1 MLFHKMQEI
10 GFVYKNECHPVTQA
24 FADAID
30 ATPYRIIGPI
40 NAIWQGL
47 TAPTH
52 KYYFVE
58 SVMSM
63 LLPITKRLLGKK
75 ITIIF
80 RGNDGLFGETTT
92 TAYLATKNLVK
103 KQILLFFIKHMDG
116 VSVEAEPQKA
126 EVAKLTRAPVEVCE
140 SFIENKQYIEKIKP
154 NLKTNIFLFVGAYR
168 PPYDHKGIEQLIAI
182 FNDKE
187 MQEYK
192 LIIIGKDTEKLKQEA
207 TKNTEILDFVEDKD
221 EYYKK
226 ATYYIHLPKY
236 EAGPITLLE
245 AITAGLIP
253 ITNTN
258 AGHHNI
264 IKNVYQVLVLKEQ
277 KEKKECI
284 ESIKKI
290 TKLTQKKKQKIAETF
305 KKLGASHYSK
315 EEMTQKFLKKWKE
328 IRRRIE
334 EREQK

>member
-1 MLFHKMQEI
+1 MKKEVAFI
-10 GFVYKNECHPVTQA
+10 YKNKCHPVTQA
-24 FADAID
+24 FADTID
-30 ATPYRIIGPI
+30 AVPYKITGPLH
-40 NAIWQGL
+40 AIWQGL
-47 TAPTH
+47 TTPTH

-63 LLPITKRLLGKK
+63 LLPITKRMLGHR

-80 RGNDGLFGETTT
+80 RGNDGLFGETET
-92 TAYLATKNLVK
+92 TAYLATKNPLK
-103 KQILLFFIKHMDG
+103 RRILLFLIKHMDG
-116 VSVEAEPQKA
+116 ISVEAEPQKA
-126 EVAKLTRAPVEVCE
+126 EVAKWTRAPVEVCE
-140 SFIENKQYIEKIKP
+140 SYVENKRVLEKIKP
-154 NLKTNIFLFVGAYR
+154 NLKTKSFLFVGAYR

-192 LIIIGKDTEKLKQEA
+192 LIIIGKETEKLKQRAE
-207 TKNTEILDFVEDKD
+207 KNIEILDFVEDKD
-221 EYYKK
+221 EYYKQ
-226 ATYYIHLPKY
+226 ATFYIHLPKY

-264 IKNVYQVLVLKEQ
+264 IKRV
-277 KEKKECI
+277 KKECVL
-284 ESIKKI
+284 ESNISKEEVVKGIKAI
-290 TKLTQKKKQKIAETF
+290 ISFSQGEKQKIAETF

-315 EEMTQKFLKKWKE
+315 EEMTEKFLKKWKA
-328 IRRRIE
+328 IMKRIKE
-334 EREQK
+334 QEQK

>member
-1 MLFHKMQEI
+1 MKKEVAFI
-10 GFVYKNECHPVTQA
+10 YKNKCHPVTQA
-24 FADAID
+24 FADAIGGV
-30 ATPYRIIGPI
+30 PYKIKGPLH
-40 NAIWQGL
+40 AIWQGI
-47 TAPTH
+47 TTPTH

-63 LLPITKRLLGKK
+63 LLPITKRLLGRK

-80 RGNDGLFGETTT
+80 RGNDGLFGETAT
-92 TAYLATKNLVK
+92 TAYLATKNPVK
-103 KQILLFFIKHMDG
+103 KQMLLFLIKHMDG
-116 VSVEAEPQKA
+116 VSVEAEAQKA
-126 EVAKLTRAPVEVCE
+126 EVAKWTRAPVEVCE
-140 SFIENKQYIEKIKP
+140 SFIENKQYLEKIKP

-192 LIIIGKDTEKLKQEA
+192 LIIIGKDTEKLKKKA
-207 TKNTEILDFVEDKD
+207 AKNIEILDFVENKD

-245 AITAGLIP
+245 AMTAGLIP

-258 AGHHNI
+258 AGHHRI
-264 IKNVYQVLVLKEQ
+264 IKEVNTLLVFEGI

-284 ESIKKI
+284 EQIKKI
-290 TKLTQKKKQKIAETF
+290 TALSLKDKQKIAETF
-305 KKLGASHYSK
+305 KKLAAPQYSK
-315 EEMTQKFLKKWKE
+315 AAMIEKFKKTWEMIGAKT
-328 IRRRIE
+328 
-334 EREQK
+334 EQK